1 MDWGY
6 SMGENC
12 LTLVKS
18 ILTIFLA
25 NVGPLTKINKET

>member
-6 SMGENC
+6 SMGENS
-12 LTLVKS
+12 LTLVRS

-25 NVGPLTKINKET
+25 NVGLFDKNK